1 MKGEIFGF
9 GIGLMVALTLM
20 NVVFIVEEV
29 KEQKGQSYE
38 VCRDKLFKAY
48 PQEVDYKEWRTSI
61 NG

>member
-9 GIGLMVALTLM
+9 GIGLMVALTLI
-20 NVVFIVEEV
+20 NVVFIFQEV

-38 VCRDKLFKAY
+38 TCRDKLFKSY
-48 PQEVDYKEWRTSI
+48 PQEVDYNEWRKCI

>member
-38 VCRDKLFKAY
+38 ACRDKLFKDY
-48 PQEVDYKEWRTSI
+48 PQEVDYKEWRTCI